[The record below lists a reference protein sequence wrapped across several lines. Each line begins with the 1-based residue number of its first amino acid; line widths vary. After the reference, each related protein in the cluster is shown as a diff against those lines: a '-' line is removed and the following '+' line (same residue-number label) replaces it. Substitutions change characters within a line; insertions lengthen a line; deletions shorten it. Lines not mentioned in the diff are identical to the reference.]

1 MLSVSSDVY
10 DLAPFISLSGA
21 QAQDGIEFQGS
32 QHRLRA
38 SLLKA
43 RGKREVCKV
52 VTLSGVIPSHLDSFT
67 ITAYRRLYEVALS
80 RNCSPETY
88 DLGGQPSERHASRS
102 LQSTRYPSCLPNLY
116 ISRADFP
123 DQKVLDQK
131 SYSNQDRV

>member
-43 RGKREVCKV
+43 RGKREVWKV
-52 VTLSGVIPSHLDSFT
+52 VTLSGVNSSHLDSAT

-88 DLGGQPSERHASRS
+88 DLGGEGERHASRS